1 VGWDDVFG
9 SHEVLLHGFR
19 NTVSLSI
26 VTIVTSS
33 VLGLAVA
40 LARTA
45 RVRILSPLLRGYLEV
60 FRGSP
65 LLIQMLFIYFGAAYI
80 VQTYELP
87 AVVASYLEQ
96 FSTYEAAVVALTLY
110 EGALISEI
118 FRAGIESVPP
128 GQREAARSLGL
139 SPLRVMIDVVLP
151 QSFKV
156 ALAPLV
162 GQYIGLV
169 KDTALAATIVYAEL
183 VLEGQAVIAR
193 IGLPFHVYILIAAM
207 YFIVCYP
214 MSLAAAR
221 LEKRGATA

>member
-1 VGWDDVFG
+1 MGWDDVFA
-9 SHEVLLHGFR
+9 SHVVLLHGFR
-19 NTVSLSI
+19 NTVSLSV

-40 LARTA
+40 LVRTA
-45 RVRILSPLLRGYLEV
+45 RVPVASPLLRGYLEI

-80 VQTYELP
+80 YQGYNLP
-87 AVVASYLEQ
+87 AFVGSYLHD

-118 FRAGIESVPP
+118 FRAGIESVPH

-139 SPLRVMIDVVLP
+139 SKVQVMRDVVLP
-151 QSFKV
+151 QSIKV
-156 ALAPLV
+156 ALPPLV

-193 IGLPFHVYILIAAM
+193 IGLPFHVYLLIAAM

-221 LEKRGATA
+221 LERRGAPA